1 MPAVSADTPYAQLIV
16 GHTLEAQPRPCWAG
30 GAEQQGCRVL
40 HMCCRSSQVAVTHDH
55 PTTQVR
61 VFNPAGRASGEQ
73 WMNQDKTSRQTLRME
88 FAERYEGLAQR
99 SQESPALQALEPLLW
114 I

>member
-1 MPAVSADTPYAQLIV
+1 
-16 GHTLEAQPRPCWAG
+16 
-30 GAEQQGCRVL
+30 
-40 HMCCRSSQVAVTHDH
+40 
-55 PTTQVR
+55 
-61 VFNPAGRASGEQ
+61 
-73 WMNQDKTSRQTLRME
+73 MNQDKTSCQTLRME